1 MKFNTWLLA
10 LILCLVLAVFSGAC
24 GDDDSSSEASAKDD
38 DDDNDG
44 GEVNDD
50 INDDLND
57 DVDDDVDDDS
67 DDDADDDIDDDV
79 DDDVDDDCDAPL
91 YPDVLVTAH
100 RGATAYAPEN
110 TIPTIEKAFELGA
123 FAVEIDVRHTSDGEY
138 VLMHDDTVDRTTNG
152 SGLVSEMTLE
162 EIKALNVNALNPVYA
177 DLQVPTLAEA
187 LEAINNAGGQVD
199 MDMKTGEPEGAI
211 QVVVD
216 MGLED
221 ICFVYSSS
229 VDKLDRVRSVSGDVR
244 IMPVSSSAGDTQF
257 LLDYFDPDPEH
268 IELSSGGLT
277 TGNIEL
283 IKSTG
288 AVVFMDALG
297 VRDVM
302 FILGLDWGWKNMM
315 EMGVEIIQ
323 TDMPGLLAEY
333 RDNLCE

>member
-1 MKFNTWLLA
+1 MKLNAKLL
-10 LILCLVLAVFSGAC
+10 LTILCLVLAVFSGAC
-24 GDDDSSSEASAKDD
+24 GDDD
-38 DDDNDG
+38 DDDNDT
-44 GEVNDD
+44 GEGNDD
-50 INDDLND
+50 VDDDLND
-57 DVDDDVDDDS
+57 DVDDDADDDTDDADDDTVDDI
-67 DDDADDDIDDDV
+67 DDDIDDDA

-91 YPDVLVTAH
+91 YPDVLVTGH

-138 VLMHDDTVDRTTNG
+138 VLMHDDTVDRTTDG
-152 SGLVSEMTLE
+152 SGLVSDMTLE
-162 EIKALNVNALNPVYA
+162 EIKALTIRTLNPNYP

-216 MGLED
+216 MDLED

-229 VDKLDRVRSVSGDVR
+229 VDKLDRVRSVSTEVR
-244 IMPVSSSAGDTQF
+244 IQPPSSSVSDTQF

-277 TGNIEL
+277 PANVEL

-323 TDMPGLLAEY
+323 TDMPGLLLEY